1 MRRLGIAAL
10 ALVGAGGLFL
20 WWGSTL
26 PNPGPME
33 RIRAACAAE
42 FPYDLEGAQGC
53 ELRLLT
59 EHLVEEDAARMDRA
73 RRAAG

>member
-26 PNPGPME
+26 PNPGPVT
-33 RIRAACAAE
+33 RIHAACERE
-42 FPYDLEGAQGC
+42 FPVDLEAAQAC
-53 ELRLLT
+53 EIELLA
-59 EHLVEEDAARMDRA
+59 EHLVEADAARMDRA
-73 RRAAG
+73 RRAAR

>member
-26 PNPGPME
+26 PNPGPVE
-33 RIRAACAAE
+33 RIHEACARE
-42 FPYDLEGAQGC
+42 FPYDLERAQGC
-53 ELRLLT
+53 EIRLS
-59 EHLVEEDAARMDRA
+59 VEYLAEADAARMDRA
-73 RRAAG
+73 RRAVS